1 VSATNLR
8 AVLAADPEVGA
19 GNVLLRLAEHGAD
32 MDMPRVTFD
41 TDADAIAAWTPLSL
55 RDLTERVAARAEWF
69 AQRGIARRDPV
80 AVYVTSAADVVLN
93 FLALTWLGAIP
104 ALMNGSMPA
113 EIAVE
118 YIRRLRATGVILDT
132 DHAGLAAL
140 DLGAPI
146 LGDAAETGTGDPSRA
161 PAHYRHHPDDPV
173 AITHSS
179 GTTRMPAAVVHSHQS
194 LFAAVRA
201 VRLSEPRQHG
211 PVRELSAFPQ
221 AHTAGIIILNEAL
234 CNGYELL
241 CLSGQ
246 GSAGAGKSQRGGGT
260 NRAFARS
267 GEVII
272 DAIERWRPTA
282 VYGFAVTWAEL
293 ARFDLTT
300 RDVSS
305 VRFWSNSGDCAHEA
319 HIRRLVAVG
328 SHHAYGRDG
337 VVSLP
342 GSRFNDTLGSTE
354 MGYGGFGISHRPGSE
369 RYNRCVGK
377 PQPFA
382 EIILVDPQTGQEVPA
397 GEVGMVAM
405 KSPTLAIGY
414 WNDSVSTFRTR
425 LNGYYLTGDLMYR
438 DEDGYFYHVDRA
450 SDALDLGG
458 GNWLYTALSEER
470 ILSGCP
476 DVRDCTV
483 LAARGDDGRLVTEV
497 LLLLAPDADAT
508 RDRGGEVRAALG
520 EVAAA
525 MPVRIVAIPDDEV
538 IMGPTGKVRKFMMRE
553 QLLAAAGTPAAE
565 GSG

>member
-1 VSATNLR
+1 MSATNLR
-8 AVLAADPEVGA
+8 AVLAADPEIGA

-41 TDADAIAAWTPLSL
+41 TGFDGIEAWTTLSL
-55 RDLTERVAARAEWF
+55 RTLTERVAARAEWF
-69 AQRGIARRDPV
+69 ARHGIGRRDPV

-93 FLALTWLGAIP
+93 YLALTWLGAIP
-104 ALMNGSMPA
+104 ALMNGSMPR
-113 EIAVE
+113 EIAAE
-118 YIRRLRATGVILDT
+118 YIRRLRAVGVILDA
-132 DHAGLAAL
+132 DHADMAGH

-146 LGDAAETGTGDPSRA
+146 LGDAGETGTGDPSRA
-161 PAHYRHHPDDPV
+161 PAHYRHHADDPV

-201 VRLSEPRQHG
+201 VRLTEPRQHG

-234 CNGYELL
+234 CNGYELM
-241 CLSGQ
+241 CLSEQ
-246 GSAGAGKSQRGGGT
+246 GG
-260 NRAFARS
+260 NFARS

-293 ARFDLTT
+293 ARYDLTA

-305 VRFWSNSGDCAHEA
+305 VRFWSNSGDCAHES

-328 SHHAYGRDG
+328 SHHAYTKDG
-337 VVSLP
+337 IVSLP

-354 MGYGGFGISHRPGSE
+354 MGYGGFGISHRLGSE

-377 PQPFA
+377 AQPFA
-382 EIILVDPQTGQEVPA
+382 EIILVNPQTGAEVPA
-397 GEVGMVAM
+397 GQVGMVAM
-405 KSPTLAIGY
+405 KSPTLALGY
-414 WNDSVSTFRTR
+414 WNDSVNTFRTR
-425 LNGYYLTGDLMYR
+425 LNGYYLTGDLMYQ
-438 DEDGYFYHVDRA
+438 DEEGYFYHMDRA
-450 SDALDLGG
+450 SDAVDLGD

-470 ILSGCP
+470 ILKRCA

-497 LLLLAPDADAT
+497 LLLLAPDADPA
-508 RDRGGEVRAALG
+508 RDRDGEIRAALG
-520 EVAAA
+520 EVSAAV
-525 MPVRIVAIPDDEV
+525 PLRIVTIPDDGV
-538 IMGPTGKVRKFMMRE
+538 VVGPTGKVRKFLMRE
-553 QLLAAAGTPAAE
+553 QLLAAAGTE
-565 GSG
+565 GSS

>member
-1 VSATNLR
+1 VSASNLR
-8 AVLAADPEVGA
+8 AVLAADQELGA
-19 GNVLLRLAEHGAD
+19 GNVLFRLAEHGAD

-41 TDADAIAAWTPLSL
+41 TEVDGIAAWTPLSL
-55 RDLTERVAARAEWF
+55 RTLTERVAARAEWYG
-69 AQRGIARRDPV
+69 RHGIGRRDPV
-80 AVYVTSAADVVLN
+80 AVYVTSAADVFLN

-104 ALMNGSMPA
+104 ALMNGSMPV
-113 EIAVE
+113 EIAGE
-118 YIRRLRATGVILDT
+118 YIRRLRTVGVIIDA
-132 DHAGLAAL
+132 DHAELAGH

-146 LGDAAETGTGDPSRA
+146 IGDAAETGTGDPSRA

-179 GTTRMPAAVVHSHQS
+179 GTTRMPAAVVHSHHS

-201 VRLSEPRQHG
+201 VRLTEPRQYG
-211 PVRELSAFPQ
+211 PVREMSAFPQ
-221 AHTAGIIILNEAL
+221 AHTAGVIILNEAL
-234 CNGYELL
+234 GNGYELL
-241 CLSGQ
+241 CLSQQ
-246 GSAGAGKSQRGGGT
+246 GG
-260 NRAFARS
+260 AFARS
-267 GEVII
+267 GEAII

-282 VYGFAVTWAEL
+282 VYGFAVTWSEL
-293 ARFDLTT
+293 ARYDLTT

-328 SHHAYGRDG
+328 SHHAYGKDG
-337 VVSLP
+337 IVSLP

-354 MGYGGFGISHRPGSE
+354 MGYGGFRISHFPGSE

-382 EIILVDPQTGQEVPA
+382 EIILVDARTGQEVPT
-397 GEVGMVAM
+397 GQVGQVAM

-414 WNDSVSTFRTR
+414 WNDSVNTFRTR

-450 SDALDLGG
+450 SDAVDLGD

-470 ILSGCP
+470 ILKRCP
-476 DVRDCTV
+476 DVRDCTI
-483 LAARGDDGRLVTEV
+483 LAARGDDGSVLIDV
-497 LLLLAPDADAT
+497 LLVLAPDADTALD
-508 RDRGGEVRAALG
+508 RDGEVRAALS

-525 MPVRIVAIPDDEV
+525 VPRRIVAIPDDEITV
-538 IMGPTGKVRKFMMRE
+538 GPTGKVRKFLMRE
-553 QLLAAAGTPAAE
+553 RLLAAAGAP
-565 GSG
+565 

>member
-1 VSATNLR
+1 VSAKNLR
-8 AVLAADPEVGA
+8 AVLAADQELGA

-41 TDADAIAAWTPLSL
+41 TEVDGIAAWTPLSL
-55 RDLTERVAARAEWF
+55 RTLTERVAARAEWF
-69 AQRGIARRDPV
+69 GRHGIGRRDPV
-80 AVYVTSAADVVLN
+80 AVYVTSAADVILN

-113 EIAVE
+113 ETAAE
-118 YIRRLRATGVILDT
+118 YIRRLRSVGVLIDA
-132 DHAGLAAL
+132 DHAELASR

-146 LGDAAETGTGDPSRA
+146 IGDAAETGTGDPSGA
-161 PAHYRHHPDDPV
+161 PAHFRHHPDDPV

-179 GTTRMPAAVVHSHQS
+179 GTTRMPAAVVHSHHG

-201 VRLSEPRQHG
+201 VRLTEPRQHG
-211 PVRELSAFPQ
+211 PVREMSAFPQ
-221 AHTAGIIILNEAL
+221 AHTAGIIIVNEAL
-234 CNGYELL
+234 CNGYELA
-241 CLSGQ
+241 CLSEQ
-246 GSAGAGKSQRGGGT
+246 GG
-260 NRAFARS
+260 AFAGS

-282 VYGFAVTWAEL
+282 VFGFAVTWSEL
-293 ARFDLTT
+293 ARYDLAA
-300 RDVSS
+300 RGVSS

-328 SHHAYGRDG
+328 SHHSRGKDG
-337 VVSLP
+337 EVVSLP

-377 PQPFA
+377 AQPFA
-382 EIILVDPQTGQEVPA
+382 DIILVDPRTGQEVPI
-397 GEVGMVAM
+397 GQVGMVAM
-405 KSPTLAIGY
+405 KSPTLALGY

-438 DEDGYFYHVDRA
+438 DEEGYFYHLDRA
-450 SDALDLGG
+450 SDAVDLGD

-470 ILSGCP
+470 ILKRCP

-483 LAARGDDGRLVTEV
+483 LAARGEDGRLVIDV
-497 LLLLAPDADAT
+497 LLLLAPDADPALD
-508 RDRGGEVRAALG
+508 RDGEVRAALG
-520 EVAAA
+520 EVAAVV
-525 MPVRIVAIPDDEV
+525 PRRIVTIPDDEIV
-538 IMGPTGKVRKFMMRE
+538 VGPTGKVRKFLMRE
-553 QLLAAAGTPAAE
+553 RLLSSAGA
-565 GSG
+565 S